1 MGYSSQGRKELDMTK
16 RLHFHFHFFSVNVK
30 TKERFKKKL

>member
-1 MGYSSQGRKELDMTK
+1 MGYSSQGGKELDMTK
-16 RLHFHFHFFSVNVK
+16 RLHFHFFSVNVK